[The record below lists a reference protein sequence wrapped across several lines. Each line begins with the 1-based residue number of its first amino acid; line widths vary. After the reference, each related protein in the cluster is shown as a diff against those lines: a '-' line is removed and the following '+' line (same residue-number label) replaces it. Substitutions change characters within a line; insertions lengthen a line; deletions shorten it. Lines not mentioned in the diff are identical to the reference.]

1 MFCKKHAVK
10 WTIRNFLS
18 CLDNWRLGCPDVAFS
33 AQTQQF
39 WRKRKLFQC
48 YKGGISVLMWRL
60 SWEIRQCAVLL
71 VVQFPSIFFFSPP
84 PFPLWLLFHII
95 FQQKQDFYFVPSP
108 SPLFA
113 AVLVIQLQ
121 LWPLRWNR
129 QPKLTESTASQ
140 VSLGYA
146 SSSSKGIPWLVHM
159 GSKAW
164 LPHLWQD
171 YAPAIRRYF
180 AACRNITFG
189 HILRMPTFRNHFFQ
203 VKVKRTWYFVHFQ
216 VELSTV
222 VYSVDSL
229 SKNSAVHTYALSSH
243 SVTTTA
249 LKISLSESLA
259 SGQYHS
265 EGVVVLFFF
274 PK

>member
-18 CLDNWRLGCPDVAFS
+18 CLDNWRLGCPNVAFS
-33 AQTQQF
+33 AQTQQL
-39 WRKRKLFQC
+39 WRTIKLFQC
-48 YKGGISVLMWRL
+48 YKAGISVLMSRL
-60 SWEIRQCAVLL
+60 PWEIRQCAVLL

-84 PFPLWLLFHII
+84 PFPIWLLFHIL
-95 FQQKQDFYFVPSP
+95 FQQKQDLHFIPSP

-113 AVLVIQLQ
+113 AVLVLQLQ
-121 LWPLRWNR
+121 LRAPRQNR

-140 VSLGYA
+140 MSLGYA
-146 SSSSKGIPWLVHM
+146 PSSSKGIPQLVHM
-159 GSKAW
+159 GSKPW

-171 YAPAIRRYF
+171 YAPIIRRYF

-189 HILRMPTFRNHFFQ
+189 HILWMPTFRKHFFQ
-203 VKVKRTWYFVHFQ
+203 VKVKRTWYFVDFQ

-222 VYSVDSL
+222 VYSFDSL
-229 SKNSAVHTYALSSH
+229 SKNSTVHTYALISP

-249 LKISLSESLA
+249 LKISLGESLA

-265 EGVVVLFFF
+265 EGVVVLCFFS
-274 PK
+274 K